1 MVATLWTE
9 MASGQFS
16 QSGTCCSRPRCVMRG
31 RSPPMPDADIEA
43 SITSA
48 IAELFPVFYKL
59 EVEDRDNHGSDRD

>member
-1 MVATLWTE
+1 
-9 MASGQFS
+9 
-16 QSGTCCSRPRCVMRG
+16 MRD